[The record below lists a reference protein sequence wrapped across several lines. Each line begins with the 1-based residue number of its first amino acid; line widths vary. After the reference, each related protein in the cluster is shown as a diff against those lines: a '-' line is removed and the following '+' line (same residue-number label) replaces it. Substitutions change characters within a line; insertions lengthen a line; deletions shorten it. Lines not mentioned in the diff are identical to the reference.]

1 MWSGLAHRSHAETY
15 SIPGRPCPPPTIRDR
30 YSQLRRHRRPCA
42 QVYRQANPCG
52 GADHPPPC
60 GSACRMKTHATKDT
74 YPIRHCVSYP
84 SDWVASCKIAAG
96 DGCLGCSDRCT
107 PGEYVATY
115 SVRQKYASVH
125 TPTVACVLHSMRVGV
140 TRAAAHPVASLPGA
154 CARGDRLPLRGTGP
168 LAPLRNY
175 KKEKNIN
182 VTTQK
187 PNGTACTS
195 R

>member
-1 MWSGLAHRSHAETY
+1 M
-15 SIPGRPCPPPTIRDR
+15 
-30 YSQLRRHRRPCA
+30 
-42 QVYRQANPCG
+42 
-52 GADHPPPC
+52 GAWD
-60 GSACRMKTHATKDT
+60 
-74 YPIRHCVSYP
+74 
-84 SDWVASCKIAAG
+84 
-96 DGCLGCSDRCT
+96 CSDRCT

-182 VTTQK
+182 VTTHTIELAHARIWAH
-187 PNGTACTS
+187 GARWSLETMVLTTAIYPE

>member
-1 MWSGLAHRSHAETY
+1 M
-15 SIPGRPCPPPTIRDR
+15 
-30 YSQLRRHRRPCA
+30 
-42 QVYRQANPCG
+42 
-52 GADHPPPC
+52 GAWD
-60 GSACRMKTHATKDT
+60 
-74 YPIRHCVSYP
+74 
-84 SDWVASCKIAAG
+84 
-96 DGCLGCSDRCT
+96 CSDRCT

-154 CARGDRLPLRGTGP
+154 CARGDRIPLRGTGP

-187 PNGTACTS
+187 PNGTACTHGKDAS
-195 R
+195 RARSLTHLDSRHLPDCTLTLKVKLHLRVREALGRLTYMMMTRQTSERLAWQSYTAGILRAVRG